1 MVRAS
6 DAMDAMPILSSVA
19 YVTSSRHPQRVLE
32 EAPAEM
38 SRTLRAS
45 GYVALTIQMIWGVVQ
60 VFAISPAG
68 PGLPGAS
75 VGAHAH
81 FGILSILA
89 VVTGFA
95 IERTEL
101 TGTLRSIAVWGFIVG
116 QWFLPATVL
125 MEMVAPPLL
134 ITAYQ
139 WGTLLSISMAI
150 VAWGTITASDE
161 HGRTPS
167 GTPVD

>member
-1 MVRAS
+1 
-6 DAMDAMPILSSVA
+6 
-19 YVTSSRHPQRVLE
+19 
-32 EAPAEM
+32 M

-45 GYVALTIQMIWGVVQ
+45 GYVALTIQMIWGLVQ

-68 PGLPGAS
+68 PGLPAAS
-75 VGAHAH
+75 VGGHAH

-101 TGTLRSIAVWGFIVG
+101 TETLRSVAIWGFVVG
-116 QWFLPATVL
+116 QWLLPATVL
-125 MEMVAPPLL
+125 MEMVAPPFLV
-134 ITAYQ
+134 TAYL
-139 WGTLLSISMAI
+139 WGASLAVSMAI

-161 HGRTPS
+161 AGRAPSATPA
-167 GTPVD
+167 D

>member
-1 MVRAS
+1 
-6 DAMDAMPILSSVA
+6 
-19 YVTSSRHPQRVLE
+19 
-32 EAPAEM
+32 M

-45 GYVALTIQMIWGVVQ
+45 GYVALTIQMIWGLVQ

-68 PGLPGAS
+68 PGLPAAS
-75 VGAHAH
+75 VGGHAH

-101 TGTLRSIAVWGFIVG
+101 TETLGSVAVWGFVVG
-116 QWFLPATVL
+116 QWLLPATVL
-125 MEMVAPPLL
+125 MEMVAPPFLV
-134 ITAYQ
+134 TAYL
-139 WGTLLSISMAI
+139 WGASLAVSMAI

-161 HGRTPS
+161 AGRAPSATPA
-167 GTPVD
+167 D

>member
-1 MVRAS
+1 MPERA
-6 DAMDAMPILSSVA
+6 DATDDAR
-19 YVTSSRHPQRVLE
+19 SRHPRREPEVS
-32 EAPAEM
+32 PAEM

-60 VFAISPAG
+60 VFALSPAG

-95 IERTEL
+95 IERTAL
-101 TGTLRSIAVWGFIVG
+101 TGTLRSVAIWGFIVG
-116 QWFLPATVL
+116 QWLLPATVL
-125 MEMVAPPLL
+125 MELVAPPLL
-134 ITAYQ
+134 ITAYL
-139 WGTLLSISMAI
+139 WGALLTISMAI
-150 VAWGTITASDE
+150 VAWGTIIAGDE
-161 HGRTPS
+161 QSRRPV
-167 GTPVD
+167 GTHAD

>member
-1 MVRAS
+1 MDSRP
-6 DAMDAMPILSSVA
+6 DAAEAGSILSSVA
-19 YVTSSRHPQRVLE
+19 CVASSRQPRTLPEVTI
-32 EAPAEM
+32 AEM
-38 SRTLRAS
+38 CRPLRAS

-101 TGTLRSIAVWGFIVG
+101 TGPTRSIAVWGFILG
-116 QWFLPATVL
+116 QWLLPATVL
-125 MEMVAPPLL
+125 MELVAPPLL
-134 ITAYQ
+134 VTAYL
-139 WGTLLSISMAI
+139 WGTLLTVSMAI
-150 VAWGTITASDE
+150 VAWGTITASDDR
-161 HGRTPS
+161 GRPSS
-167 GTPVD
+167 GTPAD

>member
-1 MVRAS
+1 
-6 DAMDAMPILSSVA
+6 
-19 YVTSSRHPQRVLE
+19 
-32 EAPAEM
+32 M

-45 GYVALTIQMIWGVVQ
+45 GYIALTIQMVWGLIQ

-68 PGLPGAS
+68 PGLPAAS
-75 VGAHAH
+75 VGGHAH

-101 TGTLRSIAVWGFIVG
+101 TGTLRSTAVWGFVAG
-116 QWFLPATVL
+116 QWLLPATVL

-134 ITAYQ
+134 ITAYL
-139 WGTLLSISMAI
+139 WGALLVISMAI
-150 VAWGTITASDE
+150 VAFGTITASDE
-161 HGRTPS
+161 AGRTP
-167 GTPVD
+167 GATPAD